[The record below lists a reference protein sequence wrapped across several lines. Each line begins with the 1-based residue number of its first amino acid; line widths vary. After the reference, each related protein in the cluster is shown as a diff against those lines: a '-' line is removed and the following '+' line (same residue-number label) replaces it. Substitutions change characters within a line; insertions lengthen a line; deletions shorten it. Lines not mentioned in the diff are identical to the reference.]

1 MKENTLKM
9 AQISSDF
16 LDFIV
21 KQLSE
26 KEQKEQKEFQDEF
39 DMMHNLKLNLAK
51 GENYALSASKLLLIS
66 DSIAYEENFEKWRE
80 DKLHE
85 QFADIHEYINQT
97 K

>member
-39 DMMHNLKLNLAK
+39 DMM
-51 GENYALSASKLLLIS
+51 I
-66 DSIAYEENFEKWRE
+66 
-80 DKLHE
+80 
-85 QFADIHEYINQT
+85 T
-97 K
+97 